1 MTKEQTLKKIKMLIA
16 KYQRVISQ
24 TKNEHT
30 DMILKDIEI
39 DIELYASR
47 ISMTV
52 VSACIEADKI

>member
-1 MTKEQTLKKIKMLIA
+1 MTKEQTLKKIKMLIT

>member
-1 MTKEQTLKKIKMLIA
+1 MTKEQTLKKIKMLIT

-39 DIELYASR
+39 DIFYDLIINDCSVRLY
-47 ISMTV
+47 
-52 VSACIEADKI
+52 